1 MSMCVAQIR
10 RPASKIKVHSSHSVH
25 QFGRTSWS
33 MKSQWCSPTW
43 QEANL
48 QEKPPMSPMSS
59 DEEKNQ
65 KAIEVN
71 EVDWVIVGCKSF
83 KPLWKSHMDI
93 GRGRSRRRWTK
104 IMERRIRKEVES
116 EWPHH
121 KHSKHLI
128 ESIVGCKSFKPLWK
142 SHIDIGRGRSR
153 RRWTKRR
160 MERRIRKDVESEW
173 PHHKHSKTLDWVNCW
188 MQTIQAPLE
197 VPHWYWQGQKPKEMD
212 KKKNGKKDQERSWIR
227 MTTSQT
233 FKTLHEVTWHMMLYV
248 SRATTRNFCEY
259 GLNDEWL

>member
-104 IMERRIRKEVES
+104 RIMERRIRKE
-116 EWPHH
+116 
-121 KHSKHLI
+121 
-128 ESIVGCKSFKPLWK
+128 
-142 SHIDIGRGRSR
+142 
-153 RRWTKRR
+153 
-160 MERRIRKDVESEW
+160 VESEW

-188 MQTIQAPLE
+188 MQIIQAPLGSPTLILAGAE
-197 VPHWYWQGQKPKEMD
+197 AEGDGQKEEWKEGS
-212 KKKNGKKDQERSWIR
+212 GKKLNQNDHITNIQNTSWGHMTHDVVCQQGHYQELLWIWFKWW
-227 MTTSQT
+227 MT
-233 FKTLHEVTWHMMLYV
+233 V
-248 SRATTRNFCEY
+248 SRI
-259 GLNDEWL
+259 D

>member
-121 KHSKHLI
+121 KHSK
-128 ESIVGCKSFKPLWK
+128 
-142 SHIDIGRGRSR
+142 
-153 RRWTKRR
+153 
-160 MERRIRKDVESEW
+160 
-173 PHHKHSKTLDWVNCW
+173 TLDWVNCW
-188 MQTIQAPLE
+188 MQIIQAPLE

-233 FKTLHEVTWHMMLYV
+233 FKTLHEVTWHMMFYV